1 MWEDLGEGSEL
12 VLGIAIALHTL
23 YQFATHYFEQ
33 QRQRQALIRTLHAEL
48 SYFLSLAGSLAGR
61 ASQAVEALRAHLDA
75 QGFPD
80 PAKEADSMPESA
92 LPLAAWLVDRA
103 ERLAAYR
110 FSVDV
115 EQIGSM
121 LNRRQIDA
129 LMNFLDAHRRYVE
142 ILMTR
147 ALDLKAFPRKRGVLR
162 RFAGVVLLNIDSL
175 KREFAI
181 LAVLL
186 KLEKPTEQVA

>member
-1 MWEDLGEGSEL
+1 MWKDLGEGSEL

-61 ASQAVEALRAHLDA
+61 TSQAVEALPAHLDA

-115 EQIGSM
+115 EQIGSISSGSIPRG
-121 LNRRQIDA
+121 L
-129 LMNFLDAHRRYVE
+129 
-142 ILMTR
+142 
-147 ALDLKAFPRKRGVLR
+147 PRKEFRLGCSIPRSLLRGCSC
-162 RFAGVVLLNIDSL
+162 APSMG
-175 KREFAI
+175 AI
-181 LAVLL
+181 LEVEVL
-186 KLEKPTEQVA
+186 P